1 MGKSRRRYLFVV
13 AGIVSMI
20 AGLMLSVPSFLE
32 RVYWLAS
39 VSFGLI
45 VLGLILLAF
54 AFGD

>member
-1 MGKSRRRYLFVV
+1 MGKSKRKYLFVV
-13 AGIVSMI
+13 AGIVSMVF
-20 AGLMLSVPSFLE
+20 GVMMSVPSFLE